1 MLYSILIGAIAG
13 WLAGKIFKGKSYG
26 LLMNIV
32 IGIVGGIIG
41 GWVFGLVGIQGTGIF
56 GKLITSVLGA
66 GILLWFASF
75 INGKK

>member
-41 GWVFGLVGIQGTGIF
+41 GWVFGFFGFQGSGHI
-56 GKLITSVLGA
+56 GKLVTSVVGA